1 MQTSELKLAVIG
13 AGAIGGTT
21 AAFMKKAGWDPILV
35 CKHADTLA
43 QIEHQGLQICG
54 LKGEHAVSLRVA
66 QTIADLPLNLDLVF
80 HATKANDCVAAAREL
95 IPHLHAAS
103 RVVSLQNGICE
114 DALGDILGR
123 DRIIGC
129 VVGWGATHAGP
140 GRIEVTSLGEFVLG
154 YIDRPPDAGLEDVR
168 SMLDTV
174 QPARVSDNIM
184 GELYSKLMINSCINS
199 LGAIT
204 GLTLGEL
211 MAVGKI
217 RRIFIAIMREA
228 LATAKAMGLQVAPS
242 TGGKLDYYRFLAG
255 NGIVKQFHRHLVF
268 RIIGFKYRRVKSSSL
283 QSLERGRLTEIDYL
297 NGYIIRR
304 AAEHGVQVPAN
315 QGVVG
320 IIKAIETGQRPIAM
334 DNLDDPVFD
343 VF

>member
-1 MQTSELKLAVIG
+1 MSSSELKLAVIG

-21 AAFMKKAGWDPILV
+21 AAFLKKGGWDPILV
-35 CKHADTLA
+35 CKHADSLA
-43 QIEHQGLQICG
+43 QIERQGLQIYG
-54 LKGEHAVSLRVA
+54 LKGEHTVALRAV
-66 QTIADLPLNLDLVF
+66 QTVADLPRDLDVVF
-80 HATKANDCVAAAREL
+80 HATKANDCEAAAREL
-95 IPHLHAAS
+95 IPHLKPDS
-103 RVVSLQNGICE
+103 QLVSLQNGICE
-114 DALGDILGR
+114 DALGEILGR

-140 GRIEVTSLGEFVLG
+140 GRIEVTSPGEFVLG
-154 YIDRPPDAGLEDVR
+154 AIDQHAAARLETVH
-168 SMLDTV
+168 SMLDAV

-204 GLTLGEL
+204 GVTLGDL

-228 LATAKAMGLQVAPS
+228 LATATAMGLQVAPS

-255 NGIVKQFHRHLVF
+255 NGIARQVRRHFIF

-297 NGYIIRR
+297 NGYIVRR
-304 AAEHGVQVPAN
+304 AAEHGVQAPVN
-315 QGVVG
+315 QAVVRM
-320 IIKAIETGQRPIAM
+320 IKSIEAGQRPIAM

-343 VF
+343 EF